1 MDFRQLRYFVFIAE
15 SGSFREA
22 AIRANVAQS
31 ALSRHMKALED
42 ELGTALF
49 HRHARGAR
57 LTSAGARLKIRAD
70 GILRDM
76 EETRAEL
83 SASDTQPKGV
93 VTLGASATSSRLL
106 YARLAEAAG
115 ARFPEIELR
124 MTEGASYFL
133 LEGLDTGRIDL
144 AVMVDPE
151 PRAYFATEPLVTE
164 KVYLVGPPNGDG
176 MPNSPCSVSD
186 FAGKP
191 LVLFSRP
198 SGSRARL
205 ESAASEQGVTLNI
218 RFEAASPDVIKDFIR
233 RGLGY
238 GMMPYSSIF
247 RDIEDT
253 SLAGAEIKGIELTRT
268 FIRRT
273 DRPASPAVGAIADLL
288 RSEFGALRD
297 EGVFGN

>member
-1 MDFRQLRYFVFIAE
+1 MDFRQLRYFTQIAE

-22 AIRANVAQS
+22 AARANIAQS
-31 ALSRHMKALED
+31 ALSRHVRTLEE
-42 ELGTALF
+42 ELGIILF
-49 HRHARGAR
+49 ERHARGAR
-57 LTSAGARLKIRAD
+57 LTPEGMRLKQRAD
-70 GILRDM
+70 RILRDM

-83 SASDTQPKGV
+83 SATGSMPRGL

-106 YARLAEAAG
+106 YARLAEASSS
-115 ARFPEIELR
+115 RFPQIELR

-151 PRAYFATEPLVTE
+151 PRTYFATEPLVTE
-164 KVYLVGPPNGDG
+164 KVYLVGSPRDSS
-176 MPNSPCSVSD
+176 MPSD
-186 FAGKP
+186 RCTVAELDGKP

-205 ESAASEQGVTLNI
+205 ETAAARQNVALNV

-247 RDIEDT
+247 KDIEDGG
-253 SLAGAEIKGIELTRT
+253 LIAAEIDGIELTRT

-273 DRPASPAVGAIADLL
+273 DRPATPAVAAIADLL
-288 RSEFGALRD
+288 RAEFSALRE
-297 EGVFGN
+297 EGVFGT